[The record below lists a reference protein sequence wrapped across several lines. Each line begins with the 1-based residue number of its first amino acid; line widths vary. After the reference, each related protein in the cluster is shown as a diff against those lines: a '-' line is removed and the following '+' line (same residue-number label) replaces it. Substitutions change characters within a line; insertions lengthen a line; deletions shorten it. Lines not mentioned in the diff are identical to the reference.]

1 VCNSIGYA
9 EFLDPADSGL
19 MHKLIVTLR
28 KVARGE
34 EATIETVESTSG
46 REELVFL
53 VGPRAA
59 GFSVDR
65 ASRART
71 VNQKTSADR

>member
-1 VCNSIGYA
+1 VI
-9 EFLDPADSGL
+9 FLDPADSGL

-46 REELVFL
+46 AEELVFL

-59 GFSVDR
+59 GFSVDWAERSRR
-65 ASRART
+65 A
-71 VNQKTSADR
+71 VEKTSTDR

>member
-1 VCNSIGYA
+1 
-9 EFLDPADSGL
+9 

-28 KVARGE
+28 KVARDE

-46 REELVFL
+46 AEDLVFL

-59 GFSVDR
+59 SFSVDR
-65 ASRART
+65 ALRSKR
-71 VNQKTSADR
+71 VFEKTSTDR